1 MALYRREP
9 VSGSDSMLRLLFLS
23 ASGVA
28 NRMALAR
35 RLARLPT
42 EPNPASVEG

>member
-1 MALYRREP
+1 
-9 VSGSDSMLRLLFLS
+9 MLRLLFLS

-35 RLARLPT
+35 RLPRLRT
-42 EPNPASVEG
+42 EPDPASVEG